1 LRPRI
6 LNRNRLTERFL
17 SRLDR
22 QLTLVEAP
30 AGYGKTTLLK
40 SWYRQLKDM
49 DAVASWISADPS
61 VEDFTNALE
70 AALAMRTA
78 QRSRNPLGIAS
89 PCNLSRQGAFLFIDD
104 FHDASKFA
112 CDWIGSLLQRREE
125 NLHIIIGTRLSP
137 AIALA
142 KLRLEDAVTDFGM
155 DDLKFHRHEA
165 EALFGVGFPVE
176 KVRQYYDV
184 SEGWPAALQL
194 MVMSSA
200 KGHALDFGKNSAS
213 VLDLGSYLNE
223 QFLNSLSDAQNR
235 FLLETAH
242 LNPINGDLADYVR
255 NSNDSWD
262 MLASISQAHSLVY
275 EQTEMDFGWYT
286 YHQLLQDYLL
296 IRQQTLGEK
305 VRNELRVRAAHWFND
320 HGRLYSAS
328 KLAMEAGEIELA
340 ERIILEAGGIEIG
353 ILHGAQRLK
362 SLLDLLPLNWVNSS
376 RRLSLARAYLLLK
389 SGRTGEAQLLIQDV
403 RKSSNDD
410 DRELQREIVL
420 LEVHLRLY
428 EDRNITRAQVS
439 ALEYTAQNTPLKDQ
453 LCRGVLHN
461 FLCLFYIQ
469 LGDLKKARTAGE
481 IAMALYT
488 DLGCN
493 HLIFFMHIN
502 LSVVDM
508 DLGDCA
514 KAYVR
519 RKFACQ
525 LQVEYFGH
533 DANLSAISTIMLA
546 EAALE
551 ANEAV
556 ALEAPLIKALKDAD
570 SREGWSEVF
579 LAGYETDLTM
589 KLQKEGFRDA
599 MSLVSQGE
607 AMASRRGLPRFSRL
621 LKILE
626 LDVAVRSGREVDA
639 RRLVGSLKLLLRE
652 KAGDKGFRWRSRLL
666 ARLGLTQ
673 FESRFGDPET
683 AVDLSQALIRDC
695 RRWGLRRYELRAL
708 VLQMIASVAQGDTS
722 GAATILRDA
731 LALGQSHSMMG
742 AFIREGDGFSKAA
755 RIIVRERGVAALS
768 QDALTFLSKL
778 LSRVQ
783 DSDEGKNILSEILT
797 MQEFAVL
804 SSLCEGNANKV
815 IARALELSEPTVKF
829 HLQNIYRKLG
839 VNSRKL
845 AIELASHYGLVS
857 EQ

>member
-1 LRPRI
+1 M
-6 LNRNRLTERFL
+6 
-17 SRLDR
+17 DR

-49 DAVASWISADPS
+49 GAVASWISVDPS

-70 AALAMRTA
+70 AALATRA
-78 QRSRNPLGIAS
+78 RQGSHNPLGS
-89 PCNLSRQGAFLFIDD
+89 VGPDNLSPQGAFLFIDD
-104 FHDASKFA
+104 FQDTSTFV
-112 CDWIGSLLQRREE
+112 CDWMASLLQRRED
-125 NLHIIIGTRLSP
+125 NLHIVIGTRLSP

-155 DDLKFHRHEA
+155 DDLKFNREEA
-165 EALFGVGFPVE
+165 EALFGEDFPLK
-176 KVRQYYDV
+176 KVLKYFDV
-184 SEGWPAALQL
+184 AEGWPAALQL

-213 VLDLGSYLNE
+213 VLDLDSYLTE

-235 FLLETAH
+235 FLVETAH

-262 MLASISQAHSLVY
+262 TLASISQAHSLVH
-275 EQTEMDFGWYT
+275 EQTEMDFGWYR

-296 IRQQTLGEK
+296 RCQQSLGEE
-305 VRNELRVRAAHWFND
+305 VRNNLRVRAAHWLND
-320 HGRLYSAS
+320 HGRIYSAS
-328 KLAMEAGEIELA
+328 KLAMEAGETELA

-353 ILHGAQRLK
+353 ILHGAQRLE
-362 SLLDLLPLNWVNSS
+362 SLIDLLPLNWVNSS
-376 RRLSLARAYLLLK
+376 PRLSLARAYLLLK
-389 SGRTGEAQLLIQDV
+389 SGRTGEAQLLIQDT
-403 RKSSNDD
+403 RESSNSD

-439 ALEYTAQNTPLKDQ
+439 SLEYTAQNTPLKDQ

-481 IAMALYT
+481 TAIALYS
-488 DLGCN
+488 DLGCH
-493 HLIFFMHIN
+493 HLIFFMHVN

-508 DLGDCA
+508 DLGDCT
-514 KAYVR
+514 KAYER
-519 RKFACQ
+519 RKIACQ
-525 LQVEYFGH
+525 LQAEHFGH
-533 DANLSAISTIMLA
+533 DANLSAIATIMLA
-546 EAALE
+546 ESALE

-556 ALEAPLIKALKDAD
+556 ALEAPLIKALNDAD

-579 LAGYETDLTM
+579 LAGYETCLSM
-589 KLQKEGFRDA
+589 KLQTEGFRDA

-607 AMASRRGLPRFSRL
+607 AMASRRSLPRFSRL

-626 LDVAVRSGREVDA
+626 LDVAVRSGREAEA
-639 RRLVGSLKLLLRE
+639 RRLSGSVKLLLRE
-652 KAGDKGFRWRSRLL
+652 TADAKGFRWRSRLL

-673 FESRFGDPET
+673 FESQFGDPET
-683 AVDLSQALIRDC
+683 AFDLFLTLTRDC
-695 RRWGLRRYELRAL
+695 KRWGLRRYELRAL
-708 VLQMIASVAQGDTS
+708 VLHMIASVARGDTS

-731 LALGQSHSMMG
+731 LALGQRHNMQG
-742 AFIREGDGFSKAA
+742 AFIREGDRFGQAA
-755 RIIVRERGVAALS
+755 RTIVRERGVAGFS
-768 QDALTFLSKL
+768 QDALSFLSKL
-778 LSRVQ
+778 LSRVK
-783 DSDEGKNILSEILT
+783 DTDDTENILSEILT
-797 MQEFAVL
+797 KKEFAVL
-804 SSLCEGNANKV
+804 SSLSEGNANKV
-815 IARALELSEPTVKF
+815 IARALDLSEPTVKF
-829 HLQNIYRKLG
+829 HLQNVYSKLG

-845 AIELASHYGLVS
+845 AIELASHYGLGLAQ
-857 EQ
+857 EP